1 MPILPLLML
10 ILVVAVVVYS
20 LAIEPLLCTVER
32 VNIPVRLLNTPVT
45 ILFLT
50 DMHHYKWG
58 SREDVFCKKLPS
70 TNVDLIL
77 FGGDFIGDVTGIPT
91 ATAFINVVSK
101 RYVDAPMFAV
111 LGNAEHKLR
120 ISDQNRFKGILQ
132 DHGVHV
138 LCNDA
143 SSVNVSSQRLTIVG
157 TDDPYYGFH
166 DLEKAFQGVSH
177 ESPVILLT
185 HSPQITRTAVR
196 YAPDVIISGH
206 THGGQV
212 RLPVIGP
219 LRTQNP
225 LTRLLSM
232 GLFSPEEL
240 TKLFAS
246 NSRLQLWL
254 YISRGL
260 GLACIP
266 KFRIMSP
273 RLFCR
278 PEITLITLVGDSA

>member
-1 MPILPLLML
+1 MVVLA
-10 ILVVAVVVYS
+10 VAVIVYS
-20 LAIEPLLCTVER
+20 LAIEPLLCTVEV
-32 VNIPVRLLNTPVT
+32 VNIPVRALNTPVK

-50 DMHHYKWG
+50 DMHHYEWG
-58 SREDVFCKKLPS
+58 SREAVFCKKLPS
-70 TNVDLIL
+70 TNVDLIF

-91 ATAFINVVSK
+91 ATAFINAVSK
-101 RYVDAPMFAV
+101 RYVGAPMFAV
-111 LGNAEHKLR
+111 FGNAEHKLR
-120 ISDQNRFKGILQ
+120 ILDQNRFAGILQ
-132 DHGVHV
+132 DHGVRV

-143 SSVNVSSQRLTIVG
+143 SKVTVGSQSLTIVG

-166 DLEKAFQGVSH
+166 DLEQAFQGVGY
-177 ESPVILLT
+177 EGPVILLT
-185 HSPQITRTAVR
+185 HSPQITRTVFR
-196 YAPDVIISGH
+196 YAPDVILCGH

-232 GLFSPEEL
+232 GLYSPVAL
-240 TKLFAS
+240 TKLFGA
-246 NSRLQLWL
+246 NPQVHLWL

-273 RLFCR
+273 RLLCR
-278 PEITLITLVGDSA
+278 PEISLITLTGDNA